1 MLSLW
6 DVVTIAAYV
15 LAMVWHHWLYC
26 EELLSPLWSEED
38 SVNSI
43 RIPILKIEDVLVA
56 SIQVALHDASA
67 VQFKDDLLQ
76 KIHDTKARGVI
87 IDLTAIDVVDSF
99 IGRMIADI
107 AAMSGLM
114 GARVILTGLQPAVA
128 ITLVELGLELQGVL
142 TALNLEKGLA
152 LMKNQVDQ
160 TTEEGGDGPA

>member
-1 MLSLW
+1 M
-6 DVVTIAAYV
+6 
-15 LAMVWHHWLYC
+15 
-26 EELLSPLWSEED
+26 
-38 SVNSI
+38 NSF
-43 RIPILKIEDVLVA
+43 RIPILKIGDVLIA

-76 KIHDTKARGVI
+76 QIHDTKARGVI

-107 AAMSGLM
+107 ASMSGLM
-114 GARVILTGLQPAVA
+114 GAKVILTGLQPAVA

-152 LMKNQVDQ
+152 MMQSESSTQNQMHQ
-160 TTEEGGDGPA
+160 FYQIESEEDGDVST

>member
-1 MLSLW
+1 MNSL
-6 DVVTIAAYV
+6 
-15 LAMVWHHWLYC
+15 
-26 EELLSPLWSEED
+26 
-38 SVNSI
+38 
-43 RIPILKIEDVLVA
+43 RIPILKVGNVLIA

-107 AAMSGLM
+107 AAMAGLM
-114 GARVILTGLQPAVA
+114 GAQVVLTGLQPAVA
-128 ITLVELGLELQGVL
+128 ITLVELGLELNGVL

-152 LMKNQVDQ
+152 MMQAMEQ
-160 TTEEGGDGPA
+160 TQQAELEEDGDEPV